1 METNN
6 KNFIQVNGIMSLGY
20 GFSPKAV
27 MRDTRLTVE
36 AKAIYAYMSSFAGS
50 GLSAFPTIELQL
62 HELGM
67 GAKRYYKHR
76 KLLENLGYITI
87 KQTRIKKD
95 GKSINDKNIYTLEQF
110 PVERNKEDLESK
122 DNNFELS
129 QNDQADKNSLN
140 TRFSE
145 VGQNEQSQNEQS
157 HNSQSNSNNLINNN
171 LINNNNISSSK
182 EDEEEVKKILGICQ
196 LQEFKLSKKD
206 IKSLLL
212 VYSFDKIAKAIIT
225 ASSTNS
231 TIKNYKGY
239 LVSTLNDMEKFKKID
254 VNINNKDSKK
264 SNANFTQREQN
275 FNEIEKQLLGYDLNE
290 DNAYNI
296 IDANEI
302 LKKYKNN

>member
-6 KNFIQVNGIMSLGY
+6 KNFIQVNGIMSQGY
-20 GFSPKAV
+20 GFSPQVV

-76 KLLENLGYITI
+76 KLLEDLGYITI

-95 GKSINDKNIYTLEQF
+95 GKSINDKNVYTLEQF
-110 PVERNKEDLESK
+110 PVEKNKENLEDKNIISE
-122 DNNFELS
+122 DS
-129 QNDQADKNSLN
+129 QNDQSDKNGLN
-140 TRFSE
+140 TNFSE
-145 VGQNEQSQNEQS
+145 DGQNEQS
-157 HNSQSNSNNLINNN
+157 HNEQSQNDQSNSNNLNSNN
-171 LINNNNISSSK
+171 LNSNNNITSSSK
-182 EDEEEVKKILGICQ
+182 EDEEEVKKLLAICQ

-206 IKSLLL
+206 IAALLL

-225 ASSTNS
+225 ASSTDS

-239 LVSTLNDMEKFKKID
+239 LVSVLNDMEKVKKVDI
-254 VNINNKDSKK
+254 NINNKDSKK
-264 SNANFTQREQN
+264 SNANFTQRDQDM
-275 FNEIEKQLLGYDLNE
+275 NELEKQLLGWE
-290 DNAYNI
+290 Q
-296 IDANEI
+296 
-302 LKKYKNN
+302 